1 MIRRPQLYFPPSA
14 QSAAPCTYTAHT
26 IPKLPKT
33 RAEVDIAAPW
43 RETHD
48 GERFLLFEDGE
59 EDKMLVFATD
69 DQLRV
74 LQSASIV
81 HGTFS
86 ACPHLW
92 NQLYILHARKGSIT
106 YPLVYAL
113 MPDRRTTTYQRLFAQ
128 LKVHIQH
135 LLNQPFN
142 PETFQ
147 VDFEVPAIRALQIEF
162 QGSDIKGCFF
172 HFTQAI
178 WRKTQ
183 ELGLAVGYR
192 DNPLVEQWIR
202 RAAALPLLPLQQ
214 VQDAWIDSMSQS
226 PDVPNA
232 DEFNDYI
239 LHAYEARFPLS
250 LWNHHQT
257 FGPSTNNNLEG
268 FHSRLNASL
277 NHRHPNLYRFI
288 EIIKKIEKSE
298 KTELS
303 QLDLGAAPPARKRV
317 YKEIDNRLSRLKD
330 QLSHGVKTPLQFL
343 DAVGKLLKMD

>member
-1 MIRRPQLYFPPSA
+1 MIRRLQLYFPPSA
-14 QSAAPCTYTAHT
+14 QSAAPCTDTAHT

-48 GERFLLFEDGE
+48 GERFLLFADGE
-59 EDKMLVFATD
+59 EDKML
-69 DQLRV
+69 
-74 LQSASIV
+74 
-81 HGTFS
+81 
-86 ACPHLW
+86 
-92 NQLYILHARKGSIT
+92 
-106 YPLVYAL
+106 
-113 MPDRRTTTYQRLFAQ
+113 

-147 VDFEVPAIRALQIEF
+147 VDFEVAAIRALRTEF

-183 ELGLAVGYR
+183 ELGLA
-192 DNPLVEQWIR
+192 
-202 RAAALPLLPLQQ
+202 
-214 VQDAWIDSMSQS
+214 DAWIDSMNQS

-239 LHAYEARFPLS
+239 VTNWVDYEARFPLS

-257 FGPSTNNNLEG
+257 FGPSTNNNG
-268 FHSRLNASL
+268 RLNASL
-277 NHRHPNLYRFI
+277 NHRHHNLYRFI

-298 KTELS
+298 KTKLS

-330 QLSHGVKTPLQFL
+330 QLSQGVKTPLQFL
-343 DAVGKLLKMD
+343 DAFGKLLKMD

>member
-1 MIRRPQLYFPPSA
+1 MYRHRI
-14 QSAAPCTYTAHT
+14 HT

-48 GERFLLFEDGE
+48 GERFLLFADSE

-81 HGTFS
+81 YMDGTFS
-86 ACPHLW
+86 ACPDLW
-92 NQLYILHARKGSIT
+92 NQLYILHARKRSIT

-113 MPDRRTTTYQRLFAQ
+113 MPDRRTTTYQRFFAQ
-128 LKVHIQH
+128 LKVHIQQ

-147 VDFEVPAIRALQIEF
+147 VDFEVAAIRALRTEF

-192 DNPLVEQWIR
+192 DNPLV
-202 RAAALPLLPLQQ
+202 
-214 VQDAWIDSMSQS
+214 
-226 PDVPNA
+226 
-232 DEFNDYI
+232 
-239 LHAYEARFPLS
+239 
-250 LWNHHQT
+250 
-257 FGPSTNNNLEG
+257 
-268 FHSRLNASL
+268 
-277 NHRHPNLYRFI
+277 FI
-288 EIIKKIEKSE
+288 EIIKQIEKSE
-298 KTELS
+298 KTKLS
-303 QLDLGAAPPARKRV
+303 QLDLGVAPPARKRV
-317 YKEIDNRLSRLKD
+317 YKEIHNRLSRMKD
-330 QLSHGVKTPLQFL
+330 QLSQGVKTPLQFL

>member
-1 MIRRPQLYFPPSA
+1 MAGSQQVEFITSQRGTLEVLV
-14 QSAAPCTYTAHT
+14 QSTLQHP
-26 IPKLPKT
+26 
-33 RAEVDIAAPW
+33 
-43 RETHD
+43 
-48 GERFLLFEDGE
+48 GERP
-59 EDKMLVFATD
+59 M
-69 DQLRV
+69 
-74 LQSASIV
+74 
-81 HGTFS
+81 
-86 ACPHLW
+86 
-92 NQLYILHARKGSIT
+92 
-106 YPLVYAL
+106 
-113 MPDRRTTTYQRLFAQ
+113 M

-142 PETFQ
+142 PEIFQ
-147 VDFEVPAIRALQIEF
+147 VDFEVAAIRALRTEF

-214 VQDAWIDSMSQS
+214 VQDAWIDSMNQS

-239 LHAYEARFPLS
+239 VTNWVDYEARFPLS

-257 FGPSTNNNLEG
+257 FGPRTNNNLEG

-298 KTELS
+298 KTKLS

-330 QLSHGVKTPLQFL
+330 QLSQGVKTPLQFL
-343 DAVGKLLKMD
+343 YAVGKLLKMD

>member
-1 MIRRPQLYFPPSA
+1 
-14 QSAAPCTYTAHT
+14 
-26 IPKLPKT
+26 
-33 RAEVDIAAPW
+33 
-43 RETHD
+43 
-48 GERFLLFEDGE
+48 
-59 EDKMLVFATD
+59 
-69 DQLRV
+69 
-74 LQSASIV
+74 
-81 HGTFS
+81 
-86 ACPHLW
+86 
-92 NQLYILHARKGSIT
+92 
-106 YPLVYAL
+106 

-128 LKVHIQH
+128 LKVHIQQ

-147 VDFEVPAIRALQIEF
+147 VDFEVAAIRALRTEF

-183 ELGLAVGYR
+183 ELGLAVLYR
-192 DNPLVEQWIR
+192 GNPLVEQWIQ

-214 VQDAWIDSMSQS
+214 VQDEWIDSMNQS
-226 PDVPNA
+226 PD
-232 DEFNDYI
+232 
-239 LHAYEARFPLS
+239 
-250 LWNHHQT
+250 T
-257 FGPSTNNNLEG
+257 FGPRTNNNLEG

-288 EIIKKIEKSE
+288 EIIKMIEKSE
-298 KTELS
+298 KTKLF

-330 QLSHGVKTPLQFL
+330 QLSQGVKTPLQFL

>member
-1 MIRRPQLYFPPSA
+1 
-14 QSAAPCTYTAHT
+14 
-26 IPKLPKT
+26 
-33 RAEVDIAAPW
+33 
-43 RETHD
+43 
-48 GERFLLFEDGE
+48 
-59 EDKMLVFATD
+59 ML
-69 DQLRV
+69 
-74 LQSASIV
+74 
-81 HGTFS
+81 
-86 ACPHLW
+86 
-92 NQLYILHARKGSIT
+92 
-106 YPLVYAL
+106 
-113 MPDRRTTTYQRLFAQ
+113 YQRSNA
-128 LKVHIQH
+128 
-135 LLNQPFN
+135 
-142 PETFQ
+142 E
-147 VDFEVPAIRALQIEF
+147 EVGHPIAAIRAIRTEF

-214 VQDAWIDSMSQS
+214 VQDAWFDSMNQS

-239 LHAYEARFPLS
+239 VTNWVDYEARFPPS

-257 FGPSTNNNLEG
+257 FGPRTNNNLEG

-277 NHRHPNLYRFI
+277 NHRHPNLYI
-288 EIIKKIEKSE
+288 EIIKKIVKSE
-298 KTELS
+298 KTKLS

-330 QLSHGVKTPLQFL
+330 QLSQGVKTPLQFL